1 VRGPVLT
8 GKAILESTRGHLAL
22 GLQHH
27 RHRLPLAPV
36 LSQVPEEDS
45 ILRLAPVDP
54 LQFPLRPSSS
64 VRLLGG
70 DYLVGVLSQPPVAD
84 TALLPVPVSSDSTPR
99 PRRALFC
106 PRQRGQVTVDRAQRL
121 QGCFATE
128 STGTGD
134 TTIQQGGSDAIPPC
148 CGRVGSSTR
157 LISIGRASGAR
168 WGELNGLFWGDLHLD
183 RRVMFIQR
191 ALMRG

>member
-1 VRGPVLT
+1 VRGPVLM
-8 GKAILESTRGHLAL
+8 GKAILGSTRGHLAL

-27 RHRLPLAPV
+27 RHRLPLVPV

-45 ILRLAPVDP
+45 TLRLAPVDP
-54 LQFPLRPSSS
+54 LQLPVCPSSS

-70 DYLVGVLSQPPVAD
+70 YYPVRVLSQPAVAD

-106 PRQRGQVTVDRAQRL
+106 PQPCGQVAADRAHPL

-134 TTIQQGGSDAIPPC
+134 TTIQQGGSEAIPS

-157 LISIGRASGAR
+157 LIRIERDQRCPLGRIERPVLG
-168 WGELNGLFWGDLHLD
+168 
-183 RRVMFIQR
+183 
-191 ALMRG
+191 